1 MFLKNLS
8 KEINKTSV
16 ILFKRSQKTEE
27 LKKGKKLNSVPA
39 VKKWVEKNAKELQ
52 VMVPTFRN

>member
-39 VKKWVEKNAKELQ
+39 VKK
-52 VMVPTFRN
+52 